1 VAGGGEDGNADREIT
16 ELRAEIKAARAA
28 AAPLWPDT
36 AERLGRLEAAL
47 EAQQDGESE

>member
-1 VAGGGEDGNADREIT
+1 VAGGDADSKAGPEIT

-28 AAPLWPDT
+28 AAALWPDT
-36 AERLGRLEAAL
+36 AERLGRLETAL